1 MTILHKLEILLL
13 IYDYV
18 LNPSKF
24 GFHFLMTLHNPF
36 IIIYGSPITMTLNDH
51 LSQDPNLEETPPTIS
66 CHALSDIVTL
76 QTLNIQ
82 GYIKNKKVAI
92 FIDSGS
98 THNFINY
105 KLEKDLNF
113 FVYPTPEFQVMIENG
128 GTIN

>member
-1 MTILHKLEILLL
+1 MTILHKLEIFLL

-24 GFHFLMTLHNPF
+24 GFHFLMSLRNPF

-76 QTLNIQ
+76 QTPNIQ
-82 GYIKNKKVAI
+82 GYIKRKKVEI
-92 FIDSGS
+92 FIDLGS

-105 KLEKDLNF
+105 KLEKNLNF
-113 FVYPTPEFQVMIENG
+113 FVYLALEF
-128 GTIN
+128 